1 MTVTELMG
9 TEVVG
14 VNDTQY
20 GLVSDWFGG
29 KFISDFYG
37 STMAYLEGE
46 FDKPTAEGLARVF
59 VEIYCSGYADGHRV
73 SRGADGDGS

>member
-20 GLVSDWFGG
+20 GLVSDWFDC
-29 KFISDFYG
+29 KFIADFYG

-59 VEIYCSGYADGHRV
+59 VELYCSGYADGHRG